1 MKKSLFFIVLIALA
15 AGMTISSCS
24 SEGQGDKDGMQEVDS
39 SSSEPQAPHNVAYK
53 WGKFALEGTANDT
66 ERFSPRPTITSR
78 ILGLIFISVF
88 DAWTRYD
95 DTAIPVYMNGV
106 DRRPAEERI
115 LKNKEEAISY
125 AAYRTMLEYYFADS
139 TLWRQHMTELGYDPD
154 NNSMDPSTPAGI
166 GNLAAKMVIE
176 ARMNDGSNQYGEV
189 DNSGIPYSDYS
200 GYKPVNSP
208 DESVDIMR
216 WQPKY
221 FSDQKGGK
229 FAPSC
234 LTPHWDKVK
243 PVALKSADQ
252 FRPGPPPAL
261 GSEQLEKEVAEVV
274 EVNANLTNK
283 EKALVEF
290 MRDGPRSVQQAG
302 HWLIFAQ
309 DVSLRDKHTLDD
321 DVKMYF
327 LVEMTALDAF
337 IACWDSKMYYDF
349 ARPYAL
355 VHDQFKGQ
363 KINAWGGPFKGT
375 VEMDGESWTPYSP
388 DYFLCPP
395 FPAYV
400 SGHSTVSG
408 GCGKALQLFKGND
421 AFSYQVTLL
430 PGSLT
435 ELGITQ
441 DSVTL
446 EFSTFTDAA
455 EQAGWSRVLGG
466 YHIQADNIAGLKLGR
481 DVAEA
486 AWEKYQ
492 YHLKG
497 GSAKM

>member
-1 MKKSLFFIVLIALA
+1 MKKSYFFIVFPVFIAGFIFFGCA
-15 AGMTISSCS
+15 NGEQDGKKSST
-24 SEGQGDKDGMQEVDS
+24 SEEAMA
-39 SSSEPQAPHNVAYK
+39 SSEPLAPHNIAYK
-53 WGKFALEGTANDT
+53 WGKYVLEGTANDT

-78 ILGLIFISVF
+78 ILGLIFTSIF

-95 DTAIPVYMNGV
+95 DTAIPVYMSGV
-106 DRRPAEERI
+106 ERRPAEERI

-125 AAYRTMLEYYFADS
+125 AAYRAMLEYYFADS
-139 TLWRQHMTELGYDPD
+139 TLWRQRMTELGYDPD
-154 NNSMDPSTPAGI
+154 NNSLDPSTPAGI
-166 GNLAAKMVIE
+166 GNLAAKMVID
-176 ARMNDGSNQYGEV
+176 ARMGDGSNQYGKIN
-189 DNSGIPYSDYS
+189 NSGLPYNDYS
-200 GYKPVNSP
+200 GYAPVNSP
-208 DESVDIMR
+208 DENVDIIR

-229 FAPSC
+229 FAPNC

-243 PVALKSADQ
+243 PLSLKSADQ

-261 GSEQLEKEVAEVV
+261 DSEQLKEEVAEVV
-274 EVNANLTNK
+274 RVNANLTNK

-309 DVSLRDKHTLDD
+309 DVSRRDKHTLDE

-327 LVEMTALDAF
+327 LVEMTAMDAF
-337 IACWDSKMYYDF
+337 IACWDAKMFYDF

-355 VHDQFKGQ
+355 VHHQYEGQ
-363 KINAWGGPFKGT
+363 RINAWGGPFKGT
-375 VEMDGESWTPYSP
+375 VEMNGEDWTPYSP

-408 GCGKALQLFKGND
+408 GCGEALKLFKGD
-421 AFSYQVTLL
+421 DYFGHQVKLL
-430 PGSLT
+430 PGALT

-455 EQAGWSRVLGG
+455 DQAGWSRVLGG
-466 YHIQADNIAGLKLGR
+466 YHIQADNIVGLQLGR
-481 DVAEA
+481 DVAGA

-492 YHLKG
+492 YHING
-497 GSAKM
+497 GDKM